1 MRKLVAFCAAALVCG
16 AMMTGCEYDDG
27 DLWNKVGELDSRVDG
42 LEKTVGKTNS
52 DLEALRLLVEAMQ
65 GSVTITAVESGE
77 DGYTIRFSDGTSATI
92 SDGRDGAN
100 APALSVKMDT
110 DGVW

>member
-52 DLEALRLLVEAMQ
+52 DLEALRLFGLDVQ
-65 GSVTITAVESGE
+65 SRKGKTPGWFIGE
-77 DGYTIRFSDGTSATI
+77 RDDHG
-92 SDGRDGAN
+92 GRER
-100 APALSVKMDT
+100 
-110 DGVW
+110 